1 MVRESE
7 IAVVRRF
14 NRTVTQQIGALDD
27 AYLARGR
34 SLGQSRLL
42 WEIGPGGAAVRELRD
57 RLGLDSGYLSRLLRG
72 LEDAGLVTVV
82 RDGEDGRA
90 RTVRLTAAGEAE
102 RAELDR
108 LSDSLAGDLLEP
120 LDAGR
125 RARLVAAMAEVDR
138 LLTAAAVRIEE
149 CDPRD
154 PRADAALTA
163 YTKELDQRFE
173 GGFAR
178 PPGDADRLTP
188 PAGLFLVAVLGDETV
203 GCGGLAFADGE
214 PPLVKRV
221 WVAPSARGLGLAT
234 RLMAEL
240 ERRARAHGADLLR
253 LDTNAG
259 LTEAVAMYRRLGY
272 REVPRFHDD
281 PYSQHFFEKDL
292 R

>member
-1 MVRESE
+1 VVRESE
-7 IAVVRRF
+7 IAVVRGF
-14 NRTVTQQIGALDD
+14 NRTVTQRIGALDD

-42 WEIGPGGAAVRELRD
+42 WEIGPGGAAVRDLRD

-72 LEDAGLVTVV
+72 LEHAGLVTVA
-82 RDGEDGRA
+82 RDGADARA

-108 LSDSLAGDLLEP
+108 LSDALAGELLQP
-120 LDAGR
+120 LDEGR

-138 LLTAAAVRIEE
+138 LLTAVAVRIEE
-149 CDPRD
+149 CDARD
-154 PRADAALTA
+154 PRADYALSEYAA
-163 YTKELDQRFE
+163 ELDRRFV

-188 PAGLFLVAVLGDETV
+188 PAGLFLVAMLGDEPV

-221 WVAPSARGLGLAT
+221 WVAPAARGLGLAT

-240 ERRARAHGADLLR
+240 ESRARAHGATAVR
-253 LDTNAG
+253 LDTNKV
-259 LTEAVAMYRRLGY
+259 LTEAVALYRRLGY
-272 REVPRFHDD
+272 REVPAFHDD
-281 PYSQHFFEKDL
+281 PYSHHWFEKAL
-292 R
+292 

>member
-7 IAVVRRF
+7 IAVVRGF
-14 NRTVTQQIGALDD
+14 NRTVTQRVGALDD

-42 WEIGPGGAAVRELRD
+42 WEIGPGGGAVRDLRD

-72 LEDAGLVTVV
+72 LEEAGLVTVV
-82 RDGEDGRA
+82 ADGDDART
-90 RTVRLTAAGEAE
+90 RTVRLTPAGEAE

-108 LSDSLAGDLLEP
+108 LSDALAGSLLEP
-120 LDAGR
+120 LDEPR

-138 LLTAAAVRIEE
+138 LLTAGAVRIEE
-149 CDPRD
+149 CDPHA
-154 PRADAALTA
+154 PRADAALAA
-163 YTKELDQRFE
+163 YTQELDRRFA

-214 PPLVKRV
+214 PPLVKRL

-240 ERRARAHGADLLR
+240 EGKARARGADRVR
-253 LDTNAG
+253 LDTNAS

-281 PYSQHFFEKDL
+281 PYSQHFFEKSL
-292 R
+292 

>member
-1 MVRESE
+1 VVRESE
-7 IAVVRRF
+7 IAVVRGF
-14 NRTVTQQIGALDD
+14 NRTVTQRVGALDD

-42 WEIGPGGAAVRELRD
+42 WEIGPAGAAVRELRD

-72 LEDAGLVTVV
+72 LEEAGLVTVV
-82 RDGEDGRA
+82 RDGDDGRA
-90 RTVRLTAAGEAE
+90 RTVRLTGAGEAE

-108 LSDSLAGDLLEP
+108 LSDSLAGELLEP
-120 LDAGR
+120 LDEGR

-154 PRADAALTA
+154 PRADAALAA
-163 YTKELDQRFE
+163 YTQELDGRFE

-178 PPGDADRLTP
+178 PPHDADRMTP

-203 GCGGLAFADGE
+203 GCGGLAFADGK
-214 PPLVKRV
+214 PPTVKRV

-234 RLMAEL
+234 RLMAAL
-240 ERRARAHGADLLR
+240 EARARAHGATAVR
-253 LDTNAG
+253 LDTNKV
-259 LTEAVAMYRRLGY
+259 LVEAISLYRRLGY
-272 REVPRFHDD
+272 REVPAFHGD
-281 PYSQHFFEKDL
+281 PYSHHWFEKDL
-292 R
+292 

>member
-1 MVRESE
+1 MVRESD
-7 IAVVRRF
+7 IAVVRGF
-14 NRTVTQQIGALDD
+14 NRTVTQRVGALDD

-42 WEIGPGGAAVRELRD
+42 WEIGPGGRGVRDLRD

-82 RDGEDGRA
+82 RDGADARA
-90 RTVRLTAAGEAE
+90 RTVRLTVAGEAE

-108 LSDSLAGDLLEP
+108 LSDALAGGLLEP
-120 LDAGR
+120 LDDGR

-138 LLTAAAVRIEE
+138 LLTAAAVQIEE

-154 PRADAALTA
+154 PRAEAALAA
-163 YTKELDQRFE
+163 YTQELDRRFD
-173 GGFAR
+173 GGFTR
-178 PPGDADRLTP
+178 PPGDADRMTP

-203 GCGGLAFADGE
+203 GCGGLAFAEGE

-221 WVAPSARGLGLAT
+221 WVAPAARGLGLAT

-240 ERRARAHGADLLR
+240 ERRARASGAERLR
-253 LDTNAG
+253 LDTNKG
-259 LTEAVAMYRRLGY
+259 LTEAVAMYPRLGY
-272 REVPRFHDD
+272 REIPPFHGD
-281 PYSQHFFEKDL
+281 PYSHHWFEKDL
-292 R
+292 A